1 MAATTESKKM
11 ITLCSSDGEEFKFKE
26 NIARGSQTIKHMIK
40 DDCVESMILLPNDN
54 GKILSK
60 VIEYFKKHMCT
71 PCPSLMTRGLTR
83 SSKPETLSSSRSTSP
98 RFLI

>member
-40 DDCVESMILLPNDN
+40 DDCAESMILLPNDN

-71 PCPSLMTRGLTR
+71 PHVYSL
-83 SSKPETLSSSRSTSP
+83 SKSNDKRTDEELKA
-98 RFLI
+98 